1 MYRHTTQKQAQYRLQ
16 DKKMD
21 NLRKKPQQ
29 GVKMRQI
36 PRITRKRGIA
46 SKFVCGRSS
55 KLVAPT
61 NKFFISVTITYGRVT
76 YYYFACV
83 AVVGNGRAVRH
94 ARTQGL
100 RGIPLP
106 AS

>member
-46 SKFVCGRSS
+46 QNLFV
-55 KLVAPT
+55 VAPQSSSLPQT
-61 NKFFISVTITYGRVT
+61 NF
-76 YYYFACV
+76 
-83 AVVGNGRAVRH
+83 
-94 ARTQGL
+94 L
-100 RGIPLP
+100 
-106 AS
+106 